1 MKKISALILLLFA
14 SCLYSQQIN
23 LRSDV
28 KNQLP
33 IANGGTG
40 SATAAGAWANL
51 FTGAGIAANCP
62 VLATASNGAITCS
75 SFTGLPSGWTATG
88 SGSSQVVTAPGTF
101 AAGTAIT
108 SPLVNN
114 GVSACY
120 FSGSTADVKIANAF
134 ASLPLSLGKVDA
146 SCLGTT
152 TQVLAGTISLTAG
165 QELDFS
171 DATTIIPAAVSSD
184 VVHVVGGSILKGLHV
199 GLGNYPIT
207 YSGSAVSFTC
217 TTGGPIIGPEIDN
230 LSIDGATS
238 APGIGLLINCPTL
251 NYGAAY
257 THVNG
262 MYTNGVLRP
271 LVLSTSNGGW
281 INANE
286 FKGLTFLAVS
296 TSIPATGITLLNAG
310 KQIEAN
316 TFEGFFEGNG
326 TPSSIGISATTT
338 TTATANIDANTF
350 NFNIYDSA
358 YSWYVPS
365 SSVSGR
371 VNVNWVQGL
380 LNGTS
385 IDTLGADYIQNYS
398 SDAFNFYTLQ
408 ANALTLYPS
417 LTQTAI
423 AIVPAANDTRAEVYG
438 ANSSNSA
445 YMWKIDDSGNAMFSG
460 NVAAGATPSALAT
473 VAIIGD
479 SLTQTTYGPLLGNA
493 YAPLPS
499 GLTVTNLGDSGQSP
513 GQIAA
518 RIGAVPTY
526 AISSTGTIPI
536 TGTATMTFTVG
547 WEPVNASTTGQYLH
561 GTWGGVPGKATYSS
575 GCCAWVPDGTGSPV
589 SVNNIY
595 GAQFIPDQPSRNAVA
610 QIFGMGHN
618 VSQQAPQYVY
628 QNLLASVAN
637 VPPWELYAVWSNTYD
652 NGNSAVNWSGGQFW
666 TINQQLNAWEQS
678 TFGSHFINVN
688 TPMLA
693 AYDPTSAVDIEDAT
707 IHLVEPSSLRAV
719 YGYGTLTNAIGA
731 TDTSIQM
738 TCVGGSI
745 PLNEDMLVFD
755 TGANQELA
763 FITAA
768 SGSCPGTITYTVNR
782 LGIGN
787 NEAHSAGVPAYN
799 VDHLHMATPCIASL
813 TGGNANNPNGW
824 CGGQYI
830 ATAVATYVTA
840 NYNPSSAQAPAFTGL
855 PDGSARLPST
865 LPTSTTQSQ
874 YGSAGN
880 PVALVNAQIGW
891 FSGNISMG
899 MGIINAPQANLAT
912 LNLGNL
918 QNTTG
923 SPLSFFPS
931 GSYYYFSPSSGA
943 TVFLG
948 SGSNPFS
955 WIYGGS
961 ESLTST
967 SGGLYG
973 VGSALLLPSGNAQ
986 PANYLI
992 GTGLSGGSYGP
1003 KSLASLG
1010 LVGTGSANTFTANQT
1025 ISNSTG
1031 PQLTLNNGSGTTFGI
1046 TQSGSYTV
1054 FNASSGSY
1062 YVQIAGKN
1070 IAQIL
1075 ASSVEWFSL
1084 GTATSSSGNYNSVS
1098 TNYYGSYWNGSSA
1111 VSDAWS
1117 VGESLSSG
1125 TTPTSVFYISKIG
1138 GAASWQVQMPNTVLI
1153 GATPTV
1159 SASQVGFGNSTT
1171 ASSSCGSLTSSAGCL
1186 TINVAGTPHY
1196 IPYY

>member
-460 NVAAGATPSALAT
+460 TVAAGAVNGVVNAALQTGADIGAKINT
-473 VAIIGD
+473 SVAG
-479 SLTQTTYGPLLGNA
+479 
-493 YAPLPS
+493 LPS
-499 GLTVTNLGDSGQSP
+499 GGTVSVPLGTYVFTTQAAFALTASNEKYALVCDPGTVLNWQGSGSAILATGNAILQDLGFTVTNCVIDGTSSTSGSNGIELRGFYGSNLTNVTTKNFPGGAGVYFHGSGVSTVLNLNSYGNKYGVWEVGYTPTGTASNAIHISGGTIEANSLWGIFDDYADNTATGSTFSNTYDGGIAFEGNGTAATLSGHIFLGASVNTDVSQNFFEASLGTVNIQAGTNGQAAAQITVSGNYINAPSSVNGVDLINVNTASVVGNDTSGTCNFNSGMYSINIGIQNNASQVLCGTGSVSTSIGGGLVAPSLNSP
-513 GQIAA
+513 AA
-518 RIGAVPTY
+518 TSLSIGSGVGAAYSLLVHDPTNSFNDLILDPYGNLDIKGSYQVRGAVTVIPSTALGY
-526 AISSTGTIPI
+526 QGPAAGYVQLALSGTTGTI
-536 TGTATMTFTVG
+536 TGTALTATCDSGTASVTGAVVG
-547 WEPVNASTTGQYLH
+547 HPVVVSSTTGADV
-561 GTWGGVPGKATYSS
+561 GGAFNLRASVTATNTVTVYV
-575 GCCAWVPDGTGSPV
+575 CGTGTP
-589 SVNNIY
+589 
-595 GAQFIPDQPSRNAVA
+595 PS
-610 QIFGMGHN
+610 
-618 VSQQAPQYVY
+618 
-628 QNLLASVAN
+628 L
-637 VPPWELYAVWSNTYD
+637 
-652 NGNSAVNWSGGQFW
+652 
-666 TINQQLNAWEQS
+666 
-678 TFGSHFINVN
+678 
-688 TPMLA
+688 
-693 AYDPTSAVDIEDAT
+693 
-707 IHLVEPSSLRAV
+707 
-719 YGYGTLTNAIGA
+719 
-731 TDTSIQM
+731 
-738 TCVGGSI
+738 
-745 PLNEDMLVFD
+745 
-755 TGANQELA
+755 
-763 FITAA
+763 
-768 SGSCPGTITYTVNR
+768 
-782 LGIGN
+782 
-787 NEAHSAGVPAYN
+787 AYN
-799 VDHLHMATPCIASL
+799 V
-813 TGGNANNPNGW
+813 
-824 CGGQYI
+824 
-830 ATAVATYVTA
+830 
-840 NYNPSSAQAPAFTGL
+840 
-855 PDGSARLPST
+855 
-865 LPTSTTQSQ
+865 
-874 YGSAGN
+874 
-880 PVALVNAQIGW
+880 
-891 FSGNISMG
+891 
-899 MGIINAPQANLAT
+899 
-912 LNLGNL
+912 
-918 QNTTG
+918 
-923 SPLSFFPS
+923 
-931 GSYYYFSPSSGA
+931 
-943 TVFLG
+943 TVF
-948 SGSNPFS
+948 
-955 WIYGGS
+955 
-961 ESLTST
+961 
-967 SGGLYG
+967 
-973 VGSALLLPSGNAQ
+973 
-986 PANYLI
+986 
-992 GTGLSGGSYGP
+992 
-1003 KSLASLG
+1003 
-1010 LVGTGSANTFTANQT
+1010 
-1025 ISNSTG
+1025 
-1031 PQLTLNNGSGTTFGI
+1031 
-1046 TQSGSYTV
+1046 
-1054 FNASSGSY
+1054 
-1062 YVQIAGKN
+1062 
-1070 IAQIL
+1070 
-1075 ASSVEWFSL
+1075 
-1084 GTATSSSGNYNSVS
+1084 
-1098 TNYYGSYWNGSSA
+1098 
-1111 VSDAWS
+1111 
-1117 VGESLSSG
+1117 
-1125 TTPTSVFYISKIG
+1125 
-1138 GAASWQVQMPNTVLI
+1138 
-1153 GATPTV
+1153 
-1159 SASQVGFGNSTT
+1159 
-1171 ASSSCGSLTSSAGCL
+1171 
-1186 TINVAGTPHY
+1186 
-1196 IPYY
+1196 